1 MSDLSKPAKSTKVKK
16 TVEELL
22 GEGKLKTGKTVLDE
36 EAKKAQEH
44 ERFMAAAQE
53 EERMRSHKSKKA
65 SESLT

>member
-1 MSDLSKPAKSTKVKK
+1 MSNLLKPTKPTKVKK

-36 EAKKAQEH
+36 GAQKVQEH

-53 EERMRSHKSKKA
+53 EERMRSHKRQKRLLSH
-65 SESLT
+65 

>member
-1 MSDLSKPAKSTKVKK
+1 
-16 TVEELL
+16 L

-36 EAKKAQEH
+36 GAQKVEEH

-53 EERMRSHKSKKA
+53 EERMRCHKSKKA